1 MSNLDMYTT
10 TNIMSFGSPVLENG
24 GKNPPRYF
32 ETRETNKT
40 RDIDGAVPDVKYG
53 KYVNK
58 PNLFEPSDIDG
69 AKPKRI
75 EKTRNVPD
83 NSLYVDDIDGA
94 RTFIKD
100 KMLRTGRH
108 VNPLVPVYSLPSY
121 QTYSHEHPKFLRNTL
136 DVSDIDGAAP
146 KIPRKF
152 EPRVTMQ
159 ADDIEGAQAN
169 WRPRHRRARLEA
181 PPMDNMY
188 IADITAKSKPFEV
201 TNRRTNVMDPE
212 YQIYGN
218 TIKDDRHTKPKPLPK
233 QVFNG
238 HLLQTADINTASK
251 FFQPHMRREVKNITS
266 CSDIEGAQADTL
278 IKSIVTKRETNPL
291 MPVYQALDKNQLLE
305 PCIQPLLPSQY
316 IQKPTLKVKSGNSGG
331 GANKDDGRGGGS
343 IIAPTPAPI
352 SSRSGRENS
361 GNGGVGVGPES
372 HAVDYSQTLN
382 NNDDL
387 MMASFT
393 VDNDTNNI
401 TNNTSNNNNN
411 THVPLLNINNNGN
424 MSARSGGGSS
434 RMIVSNRSSGRVRV
448 NSDRHNSQLK
458 LQGSGSGRIGNGNSN
473 GNSGRS
479 GRSVASKKAAA
490 EYEAE
495 IQSVRD
501 L

>member
-24 GKNPPRYF
+24 GKKVPHYY

-40 RDIDGAVPDVKYG
+40 RDIDGAVPSVKYG
-53 KYVNK
+53 KYTNK
-58 PNLFEPSDIDG
+58 PNLFEPADIDG
-69 AKPKRI
+69 AKPQRL

-83 NSLYVDDIDGA
+83 RSLYVDDIDGA

-108 VNPLVPVYSLPSY
+108 VNPLVPKYSLPSY
-121 QTYSHEHPKFLRNTL
+121 TNYDHEPSKFLRNTL

-181 PPMDNMY
+181 PPTDNMY
-188 IADITAKSKPFEV
+188 IADITAKVKPFDL
-201 TNRRTNVMDPE
+201 TNRRTNVLDPV
-212 YQIYGN
+212 YSIYGN
-218 TIKDDRHTKPKPLPK
+218 TIKDDSYTKPKPLPK

-238 HLLQTADINTASK
+238 HLLETADINTASK

-291 MPVYQALDKNQLLE
+291 VPIYQALDKNQLLE
-305 PCIQPLLPSQY
+305 PCIQPLLPAGY
-316 IQKPTLKVKSGNSGG
+316 ISKPTLKISKGNNS
-331 GANKDDGRGGGS
+331 NNTKDDGRSSSGN
-343 IIAPTPAPI
+343 IIAPTPNNPNPT
-352 SSRSGRENS
+352 SSRS
-361 GNGGVGVGPES
+361 VGPES
-372 HAVDYSQTLN
+372 NNANPKDYSSTLY
-382 NNDDL
+382 NNDEL
-387 MMASFT
+387 MMASFS
-393 VDNDTNNI
+393 NN
-401 TNNTSNNNNN
+401 NNNSNNNTTSNNNNN
-411 THVPLLNINNNGN
+411 VPMLNINNNGSS
-424 MSARSGGGSS
+424 SARSNNSS
-434 RMIVSNRSSGRVRV
+434 RIINSNRSSGRFNNINNTSARNN
-448 NSDRHNSQLK
+448 NSS
-458 LQGSGSGRIGNGNSN
+458 NSN
-473 GNSGRS
+473 SNYNSNNNNSNSSNPGSSRYNNSARS
-479 GRSVASKKAAA
+479 RKAEL